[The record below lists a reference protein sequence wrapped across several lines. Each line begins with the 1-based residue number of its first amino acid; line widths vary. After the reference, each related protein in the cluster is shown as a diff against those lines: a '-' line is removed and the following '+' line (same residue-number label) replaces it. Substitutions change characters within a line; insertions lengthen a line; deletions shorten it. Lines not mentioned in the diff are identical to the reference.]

1 MLQSKVARRKF
12 LAGAG
17 ATLGLAV
24 SGTVRPAHA
33 ACSEVVVST
42 WGGDYQK
49 FLQQFVEPP
58 LKGKFEILH
67 DVTRPAERKAK
78 LLAER
83 NSRRGNMDVVH
94 LNAPDIYEMEQVGLL
109 KQPDM
114 SAIPNAKNVDPQ
126 FADRISLPHIFSAQ
140 TILYHRDNVTPA
152 PASYEVFWDPKYKGR
167 VGIQRHL
174 WVNWFEIA
182 AMLAGGSPTDYEPG
196 KKLLLELKKNEP
208 RIYPSQETLAL
219 GMKNG
224 EVWLTP
230 NWRARAH
237 MWRRDGMPFADVA
250 PKEGAVP
257 VVYRAAIAHNS
268 QNTECAAGYI
278 NAMLEPAAQLGFATN
293 MGYLPT
299 VTNAKL
305 PEDLQK
311 AIGFSE
317 AERANFFKQ
326 DYDYIAKN
334 FAAWGE
340 WWEKNFVA

>member
-1 MLQSKVARRKF
+1 MLESRLARRGF

-17 ATLGLAV
+17 ATLGLAA
-24 SGTVRPAHA
+24 SGALRPASA

-58 LKGKFEILH
+58 LKGKVEVLH
-67 DVTRPAERKAK
+67 DVTRPAERKTK

-94 LNAPDIYEMEQVGLL
+94 LNGPDVYEMQLAGVVQKLDPAQISNW
-109 KQPDM
+109 KD
-114 SAIPNAKNVDPQ
+114 IDPQ
-126 FADRISLPHIFSAQ
+126 FADEFSIPHIYSAQ
-140 TILYHRDNVTPA
+140 TILYNPEHVKPA
-152 PASYEVFWDPKYKGR
+152 PTSYDIFWDPKYKGR

-182 AMLAGGSPTDYEPG
+182 GILGGGSATNYEPG
-196 KKLLLELKKNEP
+196 LKLLQDLKKNEP
-208 RIYPSQETLAL
+208 RIYPSQETLAVAIR
-219 GMKNG
+219 NG

-230 NWRARAH
+230 NWRARAY
-237 MWRRDGMPFADVA
+237 MWRKDGMPIQDAV

-257 VVYRAAIAHNS
+257 IIYRGIIAKNAP
-268 QNTECAAGYI
+268 NAECGYRYL
-278 NAMLEPAAQLGFATN
+278 NAMLEPGAQMGFAEN

-299 VTNAKL
+299 VTDAKL
-305 PEDLQK
+305 PEELQK
-311 AIGFSE
+311 AIGFTE
-317 AERANFFKQ
+317 AEKKNFFKQ

-334 FAAWGE
+334 FAPWGE
-340 WWEKNFVA
+340 WWQKNFLV